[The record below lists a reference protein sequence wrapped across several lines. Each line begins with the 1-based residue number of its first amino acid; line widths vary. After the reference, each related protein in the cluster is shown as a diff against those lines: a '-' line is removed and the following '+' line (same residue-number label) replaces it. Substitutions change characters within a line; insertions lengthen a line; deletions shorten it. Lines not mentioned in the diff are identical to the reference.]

1 MSRNVAFI
9 QRMGKPIPIGYG
21 RSCEARRGKDYS
33 GFVSVGLCIQDLGQ
47 IDAEFHRPYTRLG
60 ILYNR
65 DNVGTDAAAAFLA
78 LCTVVGDARFAI
90 PPITAA

>member
-78 LCTVVGDARFAI
+78 LCTVVGDARFAT
-90 PPITAA
+90 PSITAA

>member
-1 MSRNVAFI
+1 M
-9 QRMGKPIPIGYG
+9 
-21 RSCEARRGKDYS
+21 
-33 GFVSVGLCIQDLGQ
+33 GLCIQDLGQ

-60 ILYNR
+60 ILDNR
-65 DNVGTDAAAAFLA
+65 DDVGTDAAAFLA